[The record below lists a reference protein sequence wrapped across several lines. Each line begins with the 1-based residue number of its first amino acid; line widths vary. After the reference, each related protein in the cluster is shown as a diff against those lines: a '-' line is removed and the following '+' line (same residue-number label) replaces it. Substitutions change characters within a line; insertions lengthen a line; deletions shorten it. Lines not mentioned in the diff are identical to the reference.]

1 MARRSSS
8 QSSRRRSKRRSQRS
22 QSQRRRSTQKRQT
35 GTLHLTSGSPK
46 ELRAMSDM
54 IKRGPVAVTL
64 VFSRKCPHCITYMP
78 IWEKLCKTN
87 GRKANMISMEADT
100 YQKTHLASQKQVS
113 SVPTVLYVNKAG
125 EIVEA
130 SDPRNMSV
138 MTNTVK
144 LSPGSDL
151 PPAVLSE
158 VARRTSSEATE
169 LKQNRTRPMS
179 QPMQVSQPMSQPM
192 PVSQPMQVSQPM
204 SQPKP
209 MKPVN
214 PPIAKPMMN
223 PVIPGTM
230 VSENPLPPIP
240 GMVQSGGNP
249 WAAFL
254 IAARQAAPAA
264 ALLGAYSALPAKRA
278 SGLPAPRTRRR
289 NRH

>member
-1 MARRSSS
+1 MAGR
-8 QSSRRRSKRRSQRS
+8 SSRRRSQR
-22 QSQRRRSTQKRQT
+22 QRRRSTQKRSA
-35 GTLHLTSGSPK
+35 GTLHLTSGSSK

-179 QPMQVSQPMSQPM
+179 QPMQVSQPMSQP
-192 PVSQPMQVSQPM
+192 
-204 SQPKP
+204 KP

>member
-1 MARRSSS
+1 M
-8 QSSRRRSKRRSQRS
+8 
-22 QSQRRRSTQKRQT
+22 
-35 GTLHLTSGSPK
+35 HLTSGSPK

-64 VFSRKCPHCITYMP
+64 VFSRTCPHCITYMP

-100 YQKTHLASQKQVS
+100 YQKTPLSSQKQVS

-125 EIVEA
+125 EITEA
-130 SDPRNMSV
+130 REPRNTTV
-138 MTNTVK
+138 MTNAVK

-151 PPAVLSE
+151 PTTILSE
-158 VARRTSSEATE
+158 AARRTSSEATN
-169 LKQNRTRPMS
+169 LKNNRTRPMS
-179 QPMQVSQPMSQPM
+179 QSMQMSEPMQMSQPM
-192 PVSQPMQVSQPM
+192 QM
-204 SQPKP
+204 SE
-209 MKPVN
+209 
-214 PPIAKPMMN
+214 PIAKPMMN

-240 GMVQSGGNP
+240 GIVQSGGNP

-278 SGLPAPRTRRR
+278 SGLPAPKTRRR